1 LTHLLL
7 LVAVVI
13 WGSTFVASKVCLGAM
28 GPVQLVAGR
37 FLIAAP
43 ALFLMA
49 RLRGASFRLGDHK
62 KVLLLAVFVFSIHY
76 LLQTWALEFTTA
88 MNGSWLVAVSPLTIA
103 LLATLF
109 LREPPPRAAGMIL
122 ASAGILLLVSKGDMR
137 SLGGLSSVGDVM
149 VLVSTFTWSVFTI
162 ITRNPSRKLD
172 PVVVTLVMT
181 LPLAASAF
189 VLPLVLDRWTPWS
202 ELGLE
207 TSVALVFLGL
217 AGVALAQWFWQWGV
231 AKVGAAQAGVF
242 LYLEPLVTTAL
253 AVPYLGE
260 PFTLSTFLGGALVIL
275 GVLFARRR
283 A

>member
-1 LTHLLL
+1 MTHLLL

-13 WGSTFVASKVCLGAM
+13 WGSTFVATKICLGAM

-37 FLIAAP
+37 FVIAAP

-62 KVLLLAVFVFSIHY
+62 RVLFLAVVVFSVHY

-103 LLATLF
+103 LLAALF
-109 LREPPPRAAGMIL
+109 LREPAPPASGMLL
-122 ASAGILLLVSKGDMR
+122 ASLGILLLVSKGDLR

-149 VLVSTFTWSVFTI
+149 VLASTLTWSVFTI
-162 ITRNPSRKLD
+162 ITRNPSRALD
-172 PVVVTLVMT
+172 PLVVTLLMT
-181 LPLAASAF
+181 VPLAASAL

-207 TSVALVFLGL
+207 TSIALVFLGL
-217 AGVALAQWFWQWGV
+217 AGVALAQWFWQWGM
-231 AKVGAAQAGVF
+231 AKIGAAQAGVF

-260 PFTLSTFLGGALVIL
+260 PFALSTVLGGALVIL
-275 GVLFARRR
+275 GVFFARRR
-283 A
+283 G